1 METSS
6 LRAALWRREA
16 IQSPRC
22 GLWIASAPKGASR
35 VLLAAGR
42 PLNEPVARYGPFVMN
57 TDEQLR
63 QAMIDYQAGRF

>member
-1 METSS
+1 VGEAKTRL
-6 LRAALWRREA
+6 LR
-16 IQSPRC
+16 
-22 GLWIASAPKGASR
+22 GGIAVLGEGDGVLVAAPKGASR